1 MIKKISF
8 IIFLTIASSYTY
20 SQALWIFLLG
30 DKVSTEK
37 FQMGTNISLAYTN
50 LEGLQDADYR
60 IDWAFGGFAEIKITD
75 KWSFQP
81 EMMIKGPAGAKNI
94 YDYELEGPLVDTL
107 FSNRETHYRFTYFSL
122 PLYMK
127 FKTKYI
133 GFGLGPQIALMY
145 RAKSFFKGTSQ
156 NDFKYKI
163 EKELIRNKDKIN
175 YLDVGITAMI
185 EYYLFPRKKLM
196 SMRIGL
202 KYYYGF
208 ISPLKNESNI
218 NNSIFMLTW
227 GIPIGDETKIN
238 NPE

>member
-1 MIKKISF
+1 MFKKICF
-8 IIFLTIASSYTY
+8 IFFLIIFSSYSY

-30 DKVSTEK
+30 DKVSTDK
-37 FQMGTNISLAYTN
+37 FQMGTNVSLAYTN
-50 LEGLQDADYR
+50 LEGLQDAAYR
-60 IDWAFGGFAEIKITD
+60 LDWAFGGFAEIKITD

-94 YDYELEGPLVDTL
+94 YNYELEGPLVDSL
-107 FSNRETHYRFTYFSL
+107 FTKKTTHYKFTYFSL
-122 PLYMK
+122 PLFMK

-133 GFGLGPQIALMY
+133 GFGLGTQIAYMY
-145 RAKSFFKGTSQ
+145 KARSYFDGKTDSGYE
-156 NDFKYKI
+156 YKI
-163 EKELIRNKDKIN
+163 SKGLIKENVNHFDIG
-175 YLDVGITAMI
+175 VTAML
-185 EYYLFPRKKLM
+185 EYYLFPKKELM
-196 SMRIGL
+196 SMRISL

-208 ISPLKNESNI
+208 LSPIKAESNI